1 MATSD
6 TIYRRAALERL
17 SSPEQL
23 DHLVGLTS
31 PFGWLAAAAL
41 AGLITLAAAWSVLG
55 SLPVTVEGEGILV
68 TRGGQVFDAMA
79 QEAGAIASI
88 AEIGRAVHKGDV
100 VATLD
105 NSQWRADLEHARAV
119 LSEREIDLEALKR
132 AFDSEGAARGKNR
145 DALRANLNDIISAA
159 EQRRD
164 FYRDLVGREAAA
176 VASGA
181 LTARTREDNRREMT
195 QAQQEAGQARG
206 DLLKL
211 DGEDIDFNIRR
222 DRDLSDAQEKI
233 NDARRRVEE
242 MTLQLERGAK
252 IIAAQDGVVTE
263 TKAVAGAVVAQGK
276 PIVSIATAGLGLEL
290 LLYIPPQVGK
300 SVRPGMDA
308 RIALAAF
315 KREEFGSLEGRVAS
329 VSDYPVTREGMV
341 SQLQNEQLAQSF
353 LRQGAPYAAR
363 LELVVATDTP
373 SGYRWTGG
381 AGPAAAITSGA
392 TANAEIVVARHPPIY
407 FVLPML
413 ARWFGHAG

>member
-1 MATSD
+1 LATSE

-31 PFGWLAAAAL
+31 PLQWLSALAL
-41 AGLITLAAAWSVLG
+41 AGLIALAGAWSLFG
-55 SLPVTVEGEGILV
+55 SLAVTVEGEGILV

-79 QEAGAIASI
+79 PESGALASI
-88 AEIGRAVHKGDV
+88 AEIGRVVHKGEV

-105 NSQWRADLEHARAV
+105 DSAWRADLDHARAA
-119 LSEREIDLEALKR
+119 LAEREADQDALKR
-132 AFDSEGAARGKNR
+132 ALQSESDARGKNR
-145 DALRANLNDIISAA
+145 DARRANLNDIIAA
-159 EQRRD
+159 AQQRAD

-176 VASGA
+176 VANGVV
-181 LTARTREDNRREMT
+181 TARTREDNRREMT
-195 QAQQEAGQARG
+195 QAQQEVGQARG

-211 DGEDIDFNIRR
+211 DGEDIDFAIRR
-222 DRDLSDAQEKI
+222 DHELAEAQEKI
-233 NDARRRVEE
+233 NEARRHVEE
-242 MTLQLERGAK
+242 MSLKLVRGAR
-252 IIAAQDGVVTE
+252 IVAAQDGVVTE
-263 TKAVAGAVVAQGK
+263 TKASPGAVVAQSK
-276 PIVSIATAGLGLEL
+276 PILSIATAGQGLEL

-315 KREEFGSLEGRVAS
+315 KREEFGALEGRIAS

-341 SQLQNEQLAQSF
+341 SQMQNEQLAQSF
-353 LRQGAPYAAR
+353 SRLGAPYSAR
-363 LELVVATDTP
+363 VDLRVAPDTP

-392 TANAEIVVARHPPIY
+392 TATADIVVGRHPPIY
-407 FVLPML
+407 FVLPL
-413 ARWFGHAG
+413 LERWFGHGG